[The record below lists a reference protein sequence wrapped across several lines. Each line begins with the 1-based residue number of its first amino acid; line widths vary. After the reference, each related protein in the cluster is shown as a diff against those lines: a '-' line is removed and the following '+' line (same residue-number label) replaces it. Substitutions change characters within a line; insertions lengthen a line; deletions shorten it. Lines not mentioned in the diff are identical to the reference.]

1 MSQPNNCK
9 EMYDNVLRFFNMPK
23 LKPELLLTNIGDIE
37 ISGCDFFVDLYK
49 YFSNLDRKP
58 ETRIFRIYADVV
70 KLSNTLEIP
79 LLNDSGAILIVARRI
94 EIEPKCKIIVNYKKF
109 FRIVIYAIE
118 MTSKLE
124 IIANNSSYKFEIKD
138 QKNVGKLL
146 NIYNDKTPEY
156 KDIHTFDN
164 IILKNNSFFK
174 MLQYSLNIAIALF
187 YDNPGITRSI
197 LSWIVRITRKSEL
210 EEIKELYY
218 YALTILTKLNTIDKR
233 KENNIK
239 FVPPFD
245 KRIYKERIDEYMKF
259 AKDYEEKFAQVLNDD
274 EQKVETLYASL
285 MNSSDKAKMYEYLNE
300 QRKTRYNS
308 ACELMK
314 KIEIEL
320 QKTRKYLSLSVAKIV
335 VQPGGIVSFVETIK
349 KVTNL
354 VQEALTS
361 IDIEKIEEL
370 YKITTDT
377 DVKENF
383 DKLKDLDNQV
393 NKIQEIDKK
402 LKSDIDNAN
411 KLDSNAKEEHGII
424 EDLDINSLAER
435 LEVND
440 QKGILLSTEWE
451 LTRRR
456 TMKLLEFPI
465 KQNIEGAEEYLISL
479 ENFFIFIDA
488 YIKAK
493 IEEIESSEEF
503 LRTSLQAKLSKGKK
517 ERVELMIK
525 KHESKNYDEIKF
537 QLIEHLINIKF
548 WMMIYMEDYLCAY
561 EYWSLT
567 KSEIKPSVIKTFQ
580 KLEEDMNKIRDELES
595 AYEQFGCSP
604 TLNWSLIKFDEEKY
618 IEEFKNNRSVI
629 IEVPLNCKELSSYSH
644 INLRSLRVYLEGVGS
659 ENETISLYISNTG
672 TLANRDKKNQE
683 HQFRSEAIPT
693 NEFKYRV
700 NSSLNSSAEFDK
712 IEKYIDHD
720 NKYNNDEKIYFV
732 PTPFCQWKINLHTKN
747 DLSGLKSIN
756 IHLVTYCH
764 LIV

>member
-1 MSQPNNCK
+1 
-9 EMYDNVLRFFNMPK
+9 
-23 LKPELLLTNIGDIE
+23 
-37 ISGCDFFVDLYK
+37 
-49 YFSNLDRKP
+49 
-58 ETRIFRIYADVV
+58 
-70 KLSNTLEIP
+70 KLSNTLEFP

-109 FRIVIYAIE
+109 FRIVIYSIE
-118 MTSKLE
+118 MTSELE

-156 KDIHTFDN
+156 KDKHTFDN

-174 MLQYSLNIAIALF
+174 MLKYSLNIAIALF

-218 YALTILTKLNTIDKR
+218 NALTILTKLNTIDKR
-233 KENNIK
+233 TENNIQ

-274 EQKVETLYASL
+274 EQKTESLYVSL
-285 MNSSDKAKMYEYLNE
+285 MDSSDKAKMYEDLNE
-300 QRKTRYNS
+300 KRKTRYNS
-308 ACELMK
+308 ACELME

-320 QKTRKYLSLSVAKIV
+320 QRRRENVKSAFNELEKGIENWKEEQKIEAQKKLVIAAVDLSLSVAKIV
-335 VQPGGIVSFVETIK
+335 VQPGGIISFVETIK
-349 KVTNL
+349 KVTNS

-383 DKLKDLDNQV
+383 DKLKDLDNKV

-411 KLDSNAKEEHGII
+411 KLDSNAKEGHGII
-424 EDLDINSLAER
+424 ENLDINSLAER

-465 KQNIEGAEEYLISL
+465 KQNIEGAEKYLNSL

-503 LRTSLQAKLSKGKK
+503 LRTRLQAKLSKGKK

-595 AYEQFGCSP
+595 AYVKFGCSP
-604 TLNWSLIKFDEEKY
+604 NLNRSLIKFDEEKY

-629 IEVPLNCKELSSYSH
+629 IEIPLNCKELWSYSH
-644 INLRSLRVYLEGVGS
+644 INLHSLRVYLEGVGS

-672 TLANRDKKNQE
+672 TLSNRDKKNQE
-683 HQFRSEAIPT
+683 HHFRSEPIPT

-700 NSSLNSSAEFDK
+700 NSSLNSSVEFDNS
-712 IEKYIDHD
+712 EKYIDHD

-732 PTPFCQWKINLHTKN
+732 PTPFCQWKINLHTNN

-764 LIV
+764 LIG